1 MYGDDNFG
9 LYANS
14 REEYWSEI
22 NERLRTYKLKDL
34 VLFIEVWNIT
44 SNSWNKVYDDF
55 EDNTIHFQ

>member
-44 SNSWNKVYDDF
+44 SNSWNKMYDAV